1 MTIKIRDDIFVT
13 AIQLYHHYFSEHGFI
28 CQERIKEM
36 TLTQKRILI
45 LLIIITVAVILGRLA
60 VRAILNLMLGG
71 TMFGGNF
78 L

>member
-1 MTIKIRDDIFVT
+1 
-13 AIQLYHHYFSEHGFI
+13 
-28 CQERIKEM
+28 M

-45 LLIIITVAVILGRLA
+45 LLIIIVIAAVLGRLA
-60 VRAILNLMLGG
+60 FRAVLNFLMGG